1 MSLTHSLLQATIL
14 LPVSLP
20 SHPSAIIDRDFIE
33 DHVMLYQSA
42 TDTAQI
48 VSLSGIRG
56 TFQK

>member
-1 MSLTHSLLQATIL
+1 LQAIIL

-33 DHVMLYQSA
+33 DHVMLYQNA
-42 TDTAQI
+42 ADMAQI